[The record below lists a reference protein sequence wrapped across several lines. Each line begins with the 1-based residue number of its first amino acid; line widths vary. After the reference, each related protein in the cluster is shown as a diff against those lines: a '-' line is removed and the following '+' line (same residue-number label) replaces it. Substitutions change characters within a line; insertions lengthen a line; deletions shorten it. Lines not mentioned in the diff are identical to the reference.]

1 MEEVGVVVRV
11 VGVVIGVVGVVV
23 GVIVTVIGGVD
34 VVVLTGIS
42 TKLAAIVWLAV
53 TLVNV

>member
-1 MEEVGVVVRV
+1 MEVVGVVVR
-11 VGVVIGVVGVVV
+11 VVGVVV